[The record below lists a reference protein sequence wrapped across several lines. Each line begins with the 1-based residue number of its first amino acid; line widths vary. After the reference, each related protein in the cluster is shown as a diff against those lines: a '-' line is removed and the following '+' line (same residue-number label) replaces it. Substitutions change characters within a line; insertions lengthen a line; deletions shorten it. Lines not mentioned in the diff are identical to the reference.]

1 MASFRK
7 IKLEISK
14 SNGYG
19 QYVISAKYRGKYIST
34 HSTDSEAYDWLNDN
48 SNKLKHS
55 QAKRACYYAIIA
67 KYNHL
72 FKY

>member
-14 SNGYG
+14 TNGYY

-34 HSTDSEAYDWLNDN
+34 HSSNSQAFDWLNDD
-48 SNKLKHS
+48 SNKEKHLE
-55 QAKRACYYAIIA
+55 AKRACYYAIVT
-67 KYNHL
+67 KYSHL
-72 FKY
+72 FK

>member
-19 QYVISAKYRGKYIST
+19 QYLISAKYRGKYIST
-34 HSTDSEAYDWLNDN
+34 HSTNSQAFDWLNDD
-48 SNKLKHS
+48 SNKEKH
-55 QAKRACYYAIIA
+55 QDAKRACYCAIVA

-72 FKY
+72 FK